1 MVLSAT
7 DALRAACCS
16 SPLARG
22 SLHRGGEQVFR
33 GGGMLAAGEELFC
46 EIELL
51 GPAVGEL
58 VGAS

>member
-1 MVLSAT
+1 
-7 DALRAACCS
+7 
-16 SPLARG
+16 
-22 SLHRGGEQVFR
+22 
-33 GGGMLAAGEELFC
+33 MLAAGEELFC

>member
-1 MVLSAT
+1 VLLVA
-7 DALRAACCS
+7 
-16 SPLARG
+16 LARG

-46 EIELL
+46 EIKLL
-51 GPAVGEL
+51 DPAVREL